1 MTTRMTTETT
11 SEFPEGM
18 QVRLKPG
25 EGELG
30 TFRVYTDVLAADG
43 SVTVYGGD
51 VDPGGYRQFRSF
63 MPDRLMAENRTEIL
77 RKLKRHAHG

>member
-1 MTTRMTTETT
+1 MTT
-11 SEFPEGM
+11 SDFPKGT

-30 TFRVYTDVLAADG
+30 TFCVFTDVLGKDG

-51 VDPGGYRQFRSF
+51 VDPGGYRSFRSF
-63 MPDRLMAENRTEIL
+63 MPDRLTAEHRPEIL